1 MSIKITAA
9 EDLVR
14 NDRVQLY
21 TDEMP
26 HLVDSAREQEDGK
39 ILVRF
44 SSGEERTYDALAAVI
59 VRD

>member
-14 NDRVQLY
+14 NDRVVRY

-26 HLVDSAREQEDGK
+26 YLVDSACEQENGT

-44 SSGEERTYDALAAVI
+44 SNGEELTYDALAAVI